1 MNLEE
6 YHKQRRSI
14 LKNERYSPALKK
26 WAIEQLYKTYKESKY
41 EQARAVKEGSG
52 EIENEN

>member
-41 EQARAVKEGSG
+41 EQARAVKEASG